1 MNTSIIIAV
10 IVIVIIVVGVV
21 AYLTLVHHPAMVPST
36 TSSVETTTTSFA
48 LTSTSSTT
56 TTSSTSTSSTTTTSS
71 STTSSTTI
79 TTTQSVTLPPG
90 ANMLPYNPNNK
101 TVFIYLTVTATG
113 PTFNYNG
120 TAYGQMKIY
129 VPAGWSVMI
138 ILTNE
143 QSIPHNANIILNN
156 TQIPNNLN
164 ISKDGKILLY
174 VGDSPSDFTSNGV
187 QPGQTAIGILDN
199 ISAGYY
205 WIACGITG
213 HAENG
218 MWADLIVSNSLSVPY
233 FIISSSSS
241 TTSTTTSSSASWG

>member
-1 MNTSIIIAV
+1 MVVVNTSIIIAV
-10 IVIVIIVVGVV
+10 IVILIIVVGIV
-21 AYLTLVHHPAMVPST
+21 AYLTLVHHPATISST
-36 TSSVETTTTSFA
+36 TSSVETTSTSFT
-48 LTSTSSTT
+48 LTSTSTT
-56 TTSSTSTSSTTTTSS
+56 ISTSSTSTSSTTTTSS

-101 TVFIYLTVTATG
+101 TVFIYLAVTATG
-113 PTFNYNG
+113 PAFNYNG
-120 TAYGQMKIY
+120 TSNGQMKIY
-129 VPAGWSVMI
+129 VPVGWNVMI

-143 QSIPHNANIILNN
+143 QSITHNANIVLND
-156 TQIPNNLN
+156 TQIPNNPN
-164 ISKDGKILLY
+164 ISADGKILLY
-174 VGDSPSDFTSNGV
+174 VGDSPSNFVNNGILS
-187 QPGQTAIGILDN
+187 GQTAVGILDN

-218 MWADLIVSNSLSVPY
+218 MWADLIVSNSVSVPY

-241 TTSTTTSSSASWG
+241 STSTTHS